1 MESLYLLIPIALLFA
16 ALIAALLI
24 WAVNKGQY
32 DDLDKDAWRA
42 LNDDLAAPH
51 QHTRTKNAPKPQVD
65 STGADTQ
72 QESKS

>member
-16 ALIAALLI
+16 ALIVWLLI

-42 LNDDLAAPH
+42 LNDDLEAPTKVKH
-51 QHTRTKNAPKPQVD
+51 SPQAEDGLKTKEQHDDQR
-65 STGADTQ
+65 
-72 QESKS
+72 